1 MGKPLAVIT
10 ATPHWAQEAAAILT
24 TLGFDVAHRCE
35 RAGYADWLADHHVA
49 LVLVNGDA
57 VGWHFWSAAAKA
69 NAATRRILI
78 VLVAEDAAIR
88 AQAQAAGAD
97 VTLTPQELATH
108 LPTIASQHAHPLDD
122 KARQR
127 LIQQCADPLPP
138 QAREALERFNAG
150 EYYKQHDLLEALWM
164 AEAGPLRH
172 LYQAILQVGIACY
185 QVTRGNRRGAL
196 KMLRRSLRGL
206 ALLPD
211 TCCGVD
217 VARLRA
223 DALRLRD
230 ALQALPADSDLRTFD
245 RSLLCRVHW
254 ADDPHPPASPSG
266 TASPPR

>member
-10 ATPHWAQEAAAILT
+10 AAPSWAQEAAAILT
-24 TLGFDVAHRCE
+24 TLGFDVAYRHE
-35 RAGYADWLADHHVA
+35 RAGYTAWLADHHAA

-57 VGWHFWSAAAKA
+57 EDWRFWSAAPKA
-69 NAATRRILI
+69 SAATRRIPLVLI
-78 VLVAEDAAIR
+78 AEDAAVR

-97 VTLTPQELATH
+97 FTLAPQGLAVR
-108 LPTIASQHAHPLDD
+108 LPVIASQHAYPLDSE
-122 KARQR
+122 AQQR
-127 LIQQCADPLPP
+127 LTDQCADPLPP
-138 QAREALERFNAG
+138 QAREALEQFNAG

-164 AEAGPLRH
+164 AEPGPLRH

-196 KMLRRSLRGL
+196 KMLRRSLRRL

-211 TCCGVD
+211 VCCGID

-230 ALQALPADSDLRTFD
+230 ALQAFPTESDLRTFD
-245 RSLLCRVHW
+245 RSLLCRVHGVG
-254 ADDPHPPASPSG
+254 DPPPPASP
-266 TASPPR
+266 